1 MSKKTG
7 GIFGARVKPKR
18 QARGIALNTARPEE
32 DIRIIFIGESAD
44 IDFRGPR
51 SQIEKASKHPAAD
64 GMTEDELG
72 NEICRYFDDGTDDMG
87 PDLRA
92 RRGNLATMVACY
104 LGRLRP
110 GFGTSKEKRIN
121 AFVLCGWR
129 KREGGYGI
137 AMMGTCIPEDENP
150 DCYDVL
156 HDMLRESWEQ
166 MDKIGFADDSLYF
179 KYRAKLH
186 PLTVEKQL
194 EELTPSSP
202 RLQEVCDAAK
212 TLLPNCRGLSGEE
225 ALDWLRENASPEEY
239 QNALKASGEVG
250 LLLIPCKNDMEK
262 AQILKKAKSLPGK
275 VELGPSLK
283 GNITEYKKT
292 LSKRLT

>member
-1 MSKKTG
+1 
-7 GIFGARVKPKR
+7 
-18 QARGIALNTARPEE
+18 
-32 DIRIIFIGESAD
+32 
-44 IDFRGPR
+44 
-51 SQIEKASKHPAAD
+51 
-64 GMTEDELG
+64 MTEDELG

-129 KREGGYGI
+129 KREGGYAV

-166 MDKIGFADDSLYF
+166 MDTIGFADDSLYF
-179 KYRAKLH
+179 KYRTKLR
-186 PLTVEKQL
+186 LEEGEDTVEH
-194 EELTPSSP
+194 SSP
-202 RLQEVCDAAK
+202 RMQDVCDAAK
-212 TLLPNCRGLSGEE
+212 TLFPEGKYLKGQE
-225 ALDWLRENASPEEY
+225 ALDWLRDNASPEDY
-239 QNALKASGEVG
+239 QDALKKGPENMV
-250 LLLIPCKNDMEK
+250 LIMAPCKGDEDIAEMLEK
-262 AQILKKAKSLPGK
+262 MKSLPGE
-275 VELGPSLK
+275 VELAPSLK
-283 GNITEYKKT
+283 NMYH
-292 LSKRLT
+292 